1 LRAITY
7 KVKRFISQIKI
18 QVNEKTFLKDPY
30 SSELG
35 KRIIEKGIELIDKI
49 GLEAF
54 TFKKLATILN
64 TNESSIYRYFES
76 KQKLLV
82 YLISWYWSWL
92 EYHLIFSTANIT
104 DPKEKLQIA
113 IRLITKDASKK
124 ESHDF
129 IKLDLLSKIVVSESS
144 KAYLTKEVDASNR
157 IGFYSSYKSFVER
170 ISEIVLE
177 LNPKFKHPHTLVSTI
192 VEGVHHQKFFSNHL
206 PSLTDVKKNDADE
219 LANFYTNMATAT
231 ILNFEK

>member
-1 LRAITY
+1 M
-7 KVKRFISQIKI
+7 KKFISQIKI

-35 KRIIEKGIELIDKI
+35 KRIIEKGIELIDRI

-82 YLISWYWSWL
+82 YLISWYWNWL

-113 IRLITKDASKK
+113 IRLITKDVNKK

-129 IKLDLLSKIVVSESS
+129 IKLELLSRIVVSESS
-144 KAYLTKEVDASNR
+144 KAYLTKEVDAANKV
-157 IGFYSSYKSFVER
+157 GFYSSYKSFIER
-170 ISEIVLE
+170 ISSIVLE

-192 VEGVHHQKFFSNHL
+192 VEGVHHQKFFSSHL
-206 PSLTDVKKNDADE
+206 PSLTDVKKNDTDE
-219 LANFYTNMATAT
+219 LADFYTNMATAT
-231 ILNFEK
+231 ILNFKK

>member
-1 LRAITY
+1 M
-7 KVKRFISQIKI
+7 KRFISQIKI
-18 QVNEKTFLKDPY
+18 QVNEKIFLKDPY

-35 KRIIEKGIELIDKI
+35 KRIIEKGVELIDKH

-54 TFKKLATILN
+54 TFKKLAIVLK
-64 TNESSIYRYFES
+64 TNESSVYRYFES

-104 DPKEKLQIA
+104 DSKEKLKIA
-113 IRLITKDASKK
+113 IHLIINENEKG

-129 IKLDLLSKIVVSESS
+129 IKLDPLKRIVVSESS
-144 KAYLTKEVDASNR
+144 KAYLTKEVDAANR
-157 IGFYSSYKSFVER
+157 VGFYSSYKSFVER

-177 LNPKFKHPHTLVSTI
+177 LNPNYKHPHTLVSTI
-192 VEGVHHQKFFSNHL
+192 VEGAHHQKFFANHL
-206 PSLTDVKKNDADE
+206 PSLTDVKKNDTDG
-219 LANFYTNMATAT
+219 LASFYSHLAIAS
-231 ILNFEK
+231 ILNFKE